1 MIVVRTPFR
10 ISFVGGG
17 TDLPYHYLQH
27 GGCVLS
33 MAIRKYSYL
42 SMHRGFHDTGYLI
55 KYSRTESP
63 ERVSDIEH
71 PIIRTVFQMYGID
84 GVDFASAADIPAG
97 TGLASSSAFT
107 CGLLRLCD
115 AYTGK
120 TRSHLDIA
128 DAACDVEIN
137 RLGEPI
143 GKQDQY
149 GCALPGLKKIEF
161 NTDGSVLA
169 SPVLLNDTARQRL
182 EDSLML
188 VYCGGNRSASKQLQ
202 AQKKNIA
209 DSAQLVANLNEMAQQ
224 AHRLSTDLLRDPGC
238 LGDYLH
244 DGWERKKR
252 LSDGISTPEIDALYH
267 TARGAGA
274 RGGKLLGA
282 GGAGFMLLHVPDCY
296 DDVAKA
302 LGGQKIDRVHMDET
316 GTTVVHN
323 DQTEAWVTPTP

>member
-17 TDLPYHYLQH
+17 TDLPYHYQRH

-55 KYSRTESP
+55 KYSRTEAP
-63 ERVSDIEH
+63 ARAEDIEH
-71 PIIRTVFQMYGID
+71 PIIRTVFGMYGID

-107 CGLLRLCD
+107 CGILRLCD
-115 AYTGK
+115 AYTGQ
-120 TRSHLDIA
+120 TRSQLDIA
-128 DAACDVEIN
+128 AAACDVEIN

-149 GCALPGLKKIEF
+149 GCALPGLKQIEF

-169 SPVLLNDTARQRL
+169 SPVLLDDAARNRL

-188 VYCGGNRSASKQLQ
+188 VYCGGRRSASEQLR
-202 AQKKNIA
+202 AQKQNVGA
-209 DSAQLVANLNEMAQQ
+209 DGQLVANLREMADQ
-224 AHRLSTDLLRDPGC
+224 ARGLLRDLLRDPDC

-252 LSDGISTPEIDALYH
+252 LSDGISTPEIDRLYE
-267 TARGAGA
+267 TARAAGA

-282 GGAGFMLLHVPDCY
+282 GGAGFLLLHAPGRRG
-296 DDVAKA
+296 DVTEA
-302 LGGQKIDRVHMDET
+302 LAGQKIDRVHMDET
-316 GTTVVHN
+316 GTTVVHD
-323 DQTEAWVTPTP
+323 DQSRP

>member
-10 ISFVGGG
+10 VSFVGGG
-17 TDLPYHYLQH
+17 TDLPYHYEQH

-42 SMHRGFHDTGYLI
+42 SMHAGFHDTGYLI

-63 ERVSDIEH
+63 ERVADIEH
-71 PIIRTVFQMYGID
+71 PIIRTVFEMYGID

-115 AYTGK
+115 AYTGRE
-120 TRSHLDIA
+120 RSQLDIA
-128 DAACDVEIN
+128 EAACDVEIN

-161 NTDGSVLA
+161 ETDGSVLA
-169 SPVLLNDTARQRL
+169 SPVLLNDSARNRL

-188 VYCGGNRSASKQLQ
+188 VYCGGNRSASQQLRG
-202 AQKKNIA
+202 QKKNVTSSA
-209 DSAQLVANLNEMAQQ
+209 DLVANLKEMANQ
-224 AHRLSTDLLRDPGC
+224 ARQLSVDLLHDPDC

-252 LSDGISTPEIDALYH
+252 LSSGISTPEIDTLYD
-267 TARGAGA
+267 TARAAGA

-282 GGAGFMLLHVPDCY
+282 GGAGFLLLHAPDHREA
-296 DDVAKA
+296 VSEA
-302 LGGQKIDRVHMDET
+302 LPTRKIDHLRMDET
-316 GTTVVHN
+316 GTAVVHN
-323 DQTEAWVTPTP
+323 DQTDV